1 MAVDLTKLEIRIQ
14 SLEAKQGAKNLDGLG
29 KSAMR
34 TEKATAGLTAA
45 FLRLAGPVALVA
57 AGVKGLTETVRVT
70 REFDILGASLITAT
84 GSAEDAEL
92 AFSALQA
99 LAQETPY
106 DLQQVTSAFVTLV
119 NRGLD
124 PSERAMR
131 SYGDT
136 AAALGGQLEEFIRAV
151 AQGTVNEFESLKTF
165 GVRAK
170 NQGDT
175 IAFTFRGVTETV
187 RNNAQDIERYLI
199 ELGEINFAGAME
211 KRMETLDGAISN
223 LGDEWD
229 KLVRDVSKAGLG
241 SVIESS
247 VRGGIEALE
256 FLGIQVRALAGM
268 ETLADVE
275 RNIKSAADELTVAE
289 ATVASLKASVTD
301 GWVVPQS
308 LAKVVST
315 IRGIEDSIE
324 QSEIASATAEVTRL
338 KAALAELQDQR
349 DLLEKAKDSEDVL
362 ARYRAVSSGDTSQ
375 YDALVRS
382 LMTEEEAIK
391 ASYDDRLNVVKA
403 RLSSINNA
411 IKISEAALQ
420 EEITDEQRK
429 SIEARIAGFKD
440 EKEGVLSE
448 QADLIHRIEIAY
460 AEARATDIVNLQAD
474 LMTQAEMYR
483 AAYNER
489 QDIIDR
495 DNTLTDEKR
504 NELTRRNQMRF
515 DEETQALVDAETRRQ
530 FKLDE
535 ARVAA
540 TASLQ
545 SLTDRLMTE
554 SEAYLF
560 HYDYVAQAEREH
572 QRLLDEIRTNA
583 YLTEQQRNDAYLKEE
598 VRFQEARR
606 NAAIQ
611 SDTMRLHSA
620 SATAQSLGQIA
631 EGMFGEQSKAARVM
645 FAINKGFTIAQ
656 GSLAT
661 LGAIGEAMKMP
672 FPANIPLIAQATAQG
687 ASLMAN
693 IRGVEYSG
701 AYDAGG
707 FIPAGKWGIAGEIGP
722 EVVEGPARIT
732 SRRETA
738 ALARQ
743 AMSGGGGKSVSIGT
757 LLKIEWAGGTN
768 ENPDEFAYKVV
779 NILKSEMRTNG
790 ALEALAS

>member
-14 SLEAKQGAKNLDGLG
+14 SREAKQGAKNLDGLG
-29 KSAMR
+29 VSAIR
-34 TEKATAGLTAA
+34 TERATDGLTAT
-45 FLRLAGPVALVA
+45 FLRLVGPVALVA
-57 AGVKGLTETVRVT
+57 ASVKGLKEAVRVT
-70 REFDILGASLITAT
+70 REFDVLNAQLVTAT
-84 GSAEDAEL
+84 ESAEGAEE
-92 AFSALQA
+92 AFVAIQDFA
-99 LAQETPY
+99 TETPY
-106 DLQQVTSAFVTLV
+106 DLQQVTSSFARLV
-119 NRGLD
+119 NVGLN
-124 PSERAMR
+124 PSERALI
-131 SYGDT
+131 SYGNT
-136 AAALGGQLEEFIRAV
+136 AAGMGKGLDQLIEAV
-151 AQGTVNEFESLKTF
+151 ADAAVGEFERLKEF
-165 GVRAK
+165 NIKAR
-170 NQGDT
+170 NQGEQ
-175 IAFTFRGVTETV
+175 ISFTFQGVTKNI
-187 RNNAQDIERYLI
+187 RNNAKDIEEYLI
-199 ELGEINFAGAME
+199 SLGEVNFAGTME
-211 KRMETLDGAISN
+211 RRMNSLDGALSN
-223 LGDEWD
+223 FGDAWD
-229 KLVRDVSKAGLG
+229 KTTLDVSEAGLG
-241 SVIESS
+241 DAIEGS
-247 VRGGIEALE
+247 VRTGIEALE
-256 FLGIQVRALAGM
+256 ELGYHIRTLNDIG
-268 ETLADVE
+268 TLADVK
-275 RNIKSAADELTVAE
+275 RQIADA
-289 ATVASLKASVTD
+289 
-301 GWVVPQS
+301 
-308 LAKVVST
+308 
-315 IRGIEDSIE
+315 GIELLEADRLRMKFEGEGDPRKIQLFTDKVARLE
-324 QSEIASATAEVTRL
+324 TRL
-338 KAALAELQDQR
+338 KGLNEQAALLGGTKATGDA
-349 DLLEKAKDSEDVL
+349 LEKFASI
-362 ARYRAVSSGDTSQ
+362 SSGDPTSFNK
-375 YDALVRS
+375 LREK
-382 LMTEEEAIK
+382 LLTEEEALQNSYDKQVKIVTDREAEITDAIK
-391 ASYDDRLNVVKA
+391 AAEDLLQKDLSDAQRKSTEGKLELFREELSDFQAEKDEQLARAKLAFEAEKQERIRSVTDTLANEHELLGQAYDDR
-403 RLSSINNA
+403 
-411 IKISEAALQ
+411 
-420 EEITDEQRK
+420 QRK
-429 SIEARIAGFKD
+429 IDEIYANDEAKRQ
-440 EKEGVLSE
+440 
-448 QADLIHRIEIAY
+448 QA
-460 AEARATDIVNLQAD
+460 T
-474 LMTQAEMYR
+474 
-483 AAYNER
+483 ER
-489 QDIIDR
+489 NIR
-495 DNTLTDEKR
+495 RYEEETR
-504 NELTRRNQMRF
+504 ELV
-515 DEETQALVDAETRRQ
+515 DEEARRQ
-530 FKLDE
+530 FSLEE

-611 SDTMRLHSA
+611 SDAMRLHSA

-779 NILKSEMRTNG
+779 NILKDEMRTNG